1 MGTKNGLSVK
11 EIVQE
16 VQKNLPLDVKMGPR
30 RPGDPDML
38 VADST
43 KAEQVLGWKPQYGV
57 SDIVKSAIEFH
68 LHQEEALRALEK

>member
-16 VQKNLPLDVKMGPR
+16 VQKNLKLDVKMGPR
-30 RPGDPDML
+30 RPGDPDTL

-43 KAEQVLGWKPQYGV
+43 KAQQVLGWKPQYGV
-57 SDIVKSAIEFH
+57 TDIIASAIKFH
-68 LHQEEALRALEK
+68 L